1 MYVLSVALVSKNNI
15 AVKNESDQQVS
26 LMQIIMPSVVFKC
39 FYFRL
44 IFLTII

>member
-1 MYVLSVALVSKNNI
+1 MYVLSVVLVSKKNI

-26 LMQIIMPSVVFKC
+26 LMQIITFSC